1 MTLTHLKLMESKI
14 EINGKLLL
22 NSKNNL
28 ERSVEKSKGSERI
41 SGVLKNLIRYAV
53 EMVAALFMITTNEL
67 PINQPTN

>member
-53 EMVAALFMITTNEL
+53 EIAALFMITS
-67 PINQPTN
+67 